1 MKLYVKEYDGSIDWQ
16 FTVLFWVL
24 GLAFLCT
31 VLIGVNQL
39 LPSDPT
45 ETNILFRGTVFKR
58 SSGDRNDIAVYSVH
72 LGGTRNERRSG
83 SGVGVTSTGKSVGV
97 GPVITYYEVAV
108 SNDVKVWTKD
118 KDIKASIDH
127 AMLNDER
134 ITILCRLWNRDGG
147 YEVISIS
154 R

>member
-1 MKLYVKEYDGSIDWQ
+1 M
-16 FTVLFWVL
+16 
-24 GLAFLCT
+24 C
-31 VLIGVNQL
+31 VNEF
-39 LPSDPT
+39 LPSELT
-45 ETNILFRGTVFKR
+45 EKNALFRGTVFKR
-58 SSGDRNDIAVYSVH
+58 SSGDMNDVSIYSVH

-83 SGVGVTSTGKSVGV
+83 SGVGTTFTGKYVGV
-97 GPVITYYEVAV
+97 GPVITSYEVAV
-108 SNDVKVWTKD
+108 SNDVKVWTKN